1 MDTMIYDIIGGS
13 RYSYHHIIMHTSS
26 AKVLGTRY
34 WIKYNYIITYVIGR
48 VMCNKYEYSY
58 EYYLFTLIY
67 IDRYH
72 EYR

>member
-1 MDTMIYDIIGGS
+1 MILSEGVVIRII
-13 RYSYHHIIMHTSS
+13 ISS
-26 AKVLGTRY
+26 CIHPVVLGTRY